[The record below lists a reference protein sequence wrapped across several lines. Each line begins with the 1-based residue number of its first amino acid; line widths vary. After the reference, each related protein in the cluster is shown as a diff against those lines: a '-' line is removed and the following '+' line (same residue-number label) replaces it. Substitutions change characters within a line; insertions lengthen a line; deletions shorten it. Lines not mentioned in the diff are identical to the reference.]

1 MREFDSITN
10 LVLQE
15 NLEPEDHKQRMIN
28 IAAEIAGVATR
39 ISAGNVR
46 SDDGDRLL
54 ELAKSIQSEYVK

>member
-1 MREFDSITN
+1 MKEFDNITN

-28 IAAEIAGVATR
+28 LAAEIAGIATR
-39 ISAGNVR
+39 LSAGNVR

-54 ELAKSIQSEYVK
+54 ELAKSIESEYIK